1 MKKIFFILLAA
12 TSMLQAENFPITD
25 VTVYRAGATILRT
38 DDISLTAGDNVIE
51 IDGLPYNL
59 DLTTTQVFLD
69 PSIKVLSMR
78 TVNDNSYNNNL
89 GRMAALQDSA
99 SYYTIEEKIILEQ
112 LQLLKQNNK
121 LSDQIKADYANELK
135 KLLDYYTSETKKLN
149 TQLFEIQKG
158 KAFVQTQISLLQSEA
173 STQENNGIVTRKK
186 IILRLQAD
194 KALSTELGLSYL
206 VSQAGWSTEYDLYMT
221 GLEEDLSIDYKGKVW
236 NSTEEDWSEVNLTLT
251 TAMPSR
257 SITAP
262 ELSEWWL
269 REINQYRSKLSIDE
283 NTEDGNYNTRALSQN
298 VRISSADKSE
308 SLAGFKT
315 AEYSE
320 QITASVFELNKRHT
334 VLSQTVD
341 YTVVLSEQ
349 NIEADYYYKCTPKL
363 SPYAYL
369 YATISNVSDLVLSQ
383 GYLTV
388 FAQGRMQ
395 GKTYFDP
402 SKETEKL
409 EIPLGVDYGVAIQR
423 DRIKDYSDINFLRNK
438 IKKEIGYEISVRN
451 NKATSIHMEIHDQI
465 PLSTSDKIVVRKVEL
480 GDATLKEEEG
490 RVIWKVKV
498 DPKQQLQRT
507 LKYEVEQP
515 KGLNL
520 GV

>member
-1 MKKIFFILLAA
+1 M
-12 TSMLQAENFPITD
+12 
-25 VTVYRAGATILRT
+25 
-38 DDISLTAGDNVIE
+38 DD
-51 IDGLPYNL
+51 
-59 DLTTTQVFLD
+59 
-69 PSIKVLSMR
+69 
-78 TVNDNSYNNNL
+78 
-89 GRMAALQDSA
+89 
-99 SYYTIEEKIILEQ
+99 
-112 LQLLKQNNK
+112 
-121 LSDQIKADYANELK
+121 DQ
-135 KLLDYYTSETKKLN
+135 
-149 TQLFEIQKG
+149 
-158 KAFVQTQISLLQSEA
+158 
-173 STQENNGIVTRKK
+173 
-186 IILRLQAD
+186 
-194 KALSTELGLSYL
+194 
-206 VSQAGWSTEYDLYMT
+206 
-221 GLEEDLSIDYKGKVW
+221 
-236 NSTEEDWSEVNLTLT
+236 
-251 TAMPSR
+251 
-257 SITAP
+257 
-262 ELSEWWL
+262 
-269 REINQYRSKLSIDE
+269 
-283 NTEDGNYNTRALSQN
+283 EDGNYNTRALSQN